1 MEKTEMSLKYAST
14 RQVNYGSPGAA
25 DRVRSKLPA
34 DALPIATA
42 PAASA
47 TPIQVYGVDG
57 NAHWSL
63 HHRGAWQKLAPFKDS
78 QTGKV
83 TWRMFGEEVRQ
94 PIAWLPRKK

>member
-1 MEKTEMSLKYAST
+1 MSLKFLT
-14 RQVNYGSPGAA
+14 TPQVNFGSPGAA

-47 TPIQVYGVDG
+47 TPVIVYGVDAKG
-57 NAHWSL
+57 HWAL
-63 HHRGAWQKLAPFKDS
+63 HHRGGWQKLAPFKDS
-78 QTGKV
+78 QTGAV
-83 TWRMFGEEVRQ
+83 SWRMNGEEINQ